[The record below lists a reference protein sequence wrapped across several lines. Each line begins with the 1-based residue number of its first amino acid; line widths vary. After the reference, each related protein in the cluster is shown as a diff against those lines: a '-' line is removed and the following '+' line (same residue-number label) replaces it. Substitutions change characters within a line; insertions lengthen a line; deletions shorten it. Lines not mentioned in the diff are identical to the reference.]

1 MGKRPT
7 DQLICVLA
15 ATCYAVLVKGG
26 SLRQQY
32 HFRNSL
38 QGLLSWDVFRLIRLA
53 QNLPII
59 EIPLSNISELDEV
72 FWYDLGDAKP
82 TCRNILEHAQLI
94 NNADLQYPIILCHEG
109 RVMDGMHRVC
119 KAQMLG
125 LETIK
130 AVRFSSYL
138 EPDHIGIEAEELPY
152 DTQP

>member
-1 MGKRPT
+1 MN
-7 DQLICVLA
+7 
-15 ATCYAVLVKGG
+15 

-32 HFRNSL
+32 HFRNSP

-53 QNLPII
+53 QSLPII
-59 EIPLSNISELDEV
+59 EVPLSNISELDEA

-82 TCRNILEHAQLI
+82 TCRNILEHTQLI

-138 EPDHIGIEAEELPY
+138 EPDHVGIEADELPY
-152 DTQP
+152 DTQT